1 MNSVD
6 FVLGLHCHQP
16 VGNFPEVF
24 EQAYR
29 DAYLPFIETFERYP
43 AVKAVLHYTGPLWQF
58 FLEEHPDF
66 VARLAALATAG
77 RVEFLGGGFYE
88 PILTVIPGED
98 ACAQL
103 ARMRDFLQRHIGQTP
118 QGAWLAERV
127 WEPQLPSLLRSGG
140 IRYLAVDD
148 THFHRVGVTAE
159 RLAGHYLTEDQG
171 QSVAVFPI
179 STALRYIIPF
189 RPVPQVLDHFRE
201 EARRRKEPLRVL
213 VDDGEKFGVWPGTN
227 RWVYERGWLE
237 QFFQALSENVDWLR
251 TVTLRQAY
259 DEREAVGHVYLPT
272 TSYFELGEWALPQ
285 EGQQHLAEL
294 KSLLG
299 HRVQEFEA
307 LIAAG
312 YWRGFL
318 AKYPEANYMHKR
330 MLRLSDAVR
339 RLPASY
345 PDREEAREHVLK
357 AQSNDAYWHG
367 LFGGVYLPHLRDA
380 VWHHLLSAERL
391 ARNGSPLQGVEHA
404 DVDVDG
410 HEEIVLRDPAW
421 TAVVAP
427 HKGGTLVEL
436 SHMGIPFNFLNTMA
450 RRPEGYHA
458 QVRNATTGSEEGA
471 RSIHERATAKQP
483 GLERYLQYDRHRRAS
498 LIDHLLLPQATW
510 EDLAAGREA
519 HVVALAR
526 RPYAVSPLE
535 QGRTGIRTAHREE
548 LPDSAVTVRK
558 SIILGNADDAVE
570 VHWDIEHHGDHPTK
584 LRFGTELNLALLAGD
599 APDRY
604 LEVPGRVLEDP
615 KLASAGEE
623 RDVRTLRCINRWDG
637 WILTLDITPG
647 ADLWRYPVHTV
658 NNSEAG
664 FELVYQATCAVFV
677 WEVVLPREGHWHGQ
691 LRITVRQSG

>member
-29 DAYLPFIETFERYP
+29 DSYLPFIDAFDRYP
-43 AVKAVLHYTGPLWQF
+43 TVKAVLHYTGPLWEF

-66 VARLAALATAG
+66 VARLAALAEAG

-88 PILTVIPGED
+88 PILTVIPPED
-98 ACAQL
+98 ARAQL
-103 ARMRDFLQRHIGQTP
+103 THMRDFLHHHTGHTP
-118 QGAWLAERV
+118 HGAWLAERV
-127 WEPQLPSLLRSGG
+127 WEPQLPSLLRSCG

-148 THFHRVGVTAE
+148 THFHRVGVTTE
-159 RLAGHYLTEDQG
+159 RLGGYHLTEDQG
-171 QSVAVFPI
+171 QTVGVFPI
-179 STALRYIIPF
+179 SAALRYIIPF
-189 RPVPQVLDHFRE
+189 KPVTEVLDHFRD
-201 EARRRKEPLRVL
+201 EARRRKNPLLVL

-227 RWVYERGWLE
+227 RWVYEQGWLE
-237 QFFQALSENVDWLR
+237 HFFQALSENVEWLR
-251 TVTLRQAY
+251 TVTLKQAY
-259 DEREAVGHVYLPT
+259 EEREPVGRVYLPT

-285 EGQQHLAEL
+285 EGQQYLAEL

-299 HRVQEFEA
+299 HRAQEFEA

-330 MLRLSDAVR
+330 MLRLSTAVR
-339 RLPASY
+339 ALPTACSY
-345 PDREEAREHVLK
+345 REEAQEHVLK

-380 VWHHLLSAERL
+380 VWHHLLSAEQLVRK
-391 ARNGSPLQGVEHA
+391 ATPLPSVEHT
-404 DVDVDG
+404 DVDADDQ
-410 HEEIVLRDPAW
+410 EEVVLRDANW
-421 TAVVAP
+421 TAVVTP
-427 HKGGTLVEL
+427 HKGGALVEL
-436 SHMGIPFNFLNTMA
+436 SHMGIPFNFLNTIA

-458 QVRNATTGSEEGA
+458 QVRNAATEPDEGA
-471 RSIHERATAKQP
+471 KSIHERATAKQP
-483 GLERYLQYDRHRRAS
+483 GLEQYLQYDRHLRAS
-498 LIDHLLLPQATW
+498 LIDYLLLPEATW
-510 EDLAAGREA
+510 KDLAAGREA
-519 HVVALAR
+519 QTIGFAARPFALL
-526 RPYAVSPLE
+526 PLE
-535 QGRTGIRTAHREE
+535 QGRTGIRMRRCEE
-548 LPDSAVTVRK
+548 LPHGALTIHKRIV
-558 SIILGNADDAVE
+558 LANADGAVE
-570 VHWDIEHHGDHPTK
+570 AHWDIENHAQHPAR

-604 LEVPGRVLEDP
+604 LEVPGRVLHDA

-623 RDVRTLRCINRWDG
+623 RNVRTLRCVNRWDG
-637 WILTLDITPG
+637 WTLTIQATPG

-664 FELVYQATCAVFV
+664 FELVYQGTCAVFV
-677 WEVVLPREGHWHGQ
+677 WEVVLPPEVHWNGQ
-691 LRITVRQSG
+691 LRITVRQDG